1 MLYIENAVLSAK
13 KNLLGQLS
21 IQRREMTKW
30 RRTSVLSDRRTV
42 MLGEELM
49 RFVDYNEDGC
59 RKHRYRILG
68 TRVSRKIYLR
78 ARGMHHGH
86 SSCDN
91 VENDIFSKDRF
102 LLSLES
108 DLRSRTIN

>member
-1 MLYIENAVLSAK
+1 MSLIEAESQDAIANTVLSAK

-21 IQRREMTKW
+21 TRRREMTKW
-30 RRTSVLSDRRTV
+30 RRTSVLSDGRTV

-78 ARGMHHGH
+78 ARGMHH
-86 SSCDN
+86 SRF
-91 VENDIFSKDRF
+91 ENDQLGQIGEEK
-102 LLSLES
+102 
-108 DLRSRTIN
+108 

>member
-1 MLYIENAVLSAK
+1 
-13 KNLLGQLS
+13 
-21 IQRREMTKW
+21 MTKW

-78 ARGMHHGH
+78 ARGMHH
-86 SSCDN
+86 SSCDE
-91 VENDIFSKDRF
+91 VENDIFAKTDF
-102 LLSLES
+102 C
-108 DLRSRTIN
+108 